1 MFCSLSEVKWSGK
14 FVLGDDDG
22 VMCDVVMG
30 FWSDVLAL
38 WGWSMHGGRYTAQHV
53 QSVFV
58 SIGLRWIGIARHFKS
73 VLPLLSSSS
82 SQLLPQAGISRQGR
96 IATGSSPHL
105 PSSPTSSQLPSN
117 SISSVHPAGDRRHVN
132 GINCHGRAT
141 SKTMVRE
148 MAERRMS
155 NVCGLASHSRYCK
168 RTGVFRRWSS
178 AAPAP
183 LRRCQ

>member
-1 MFCSLSEVKWSGK
+1 MFCSRSEVRWSRRC
-14 FVLGDDDG
+14 VQGDDDG
-22 VMCDVVMG
+22 VMCYAVMG
-30 FWSDVLAL
+30 FWSVGLAL
-38 WGWSMHGGRYTAQHV
+38 WELERGGWYTAQHI
-53 QSVFV
+53 QSVV
-58 SIGLRWIGIARHFKS
+58 SIGIRWIGIARHFKS
-73 VLPLLSSSS
+73 VLLLLSSSS

-96 IATGSSPHL
+96 IATGSSTHL

-117 SISSVHPAGDRRHVN
+117 SISSVHQAGDRRHVD

-168 RTGVFRRWSS
+168 RTGVFRRWSF

-183 LRRCQ
+183 LRRC